1 MKPATA
7 SHTQHVRNLQRRI
20 GVVRRKRLAVTI
32 ATGAAWA
39 VTAFVATISAE
50 ALLDWLAGLPWLVR
64 ALALAGALGGAGY
77 FLWRDVFLP
86 LRKRLTDD
94 AVALIIERELP
105 KFRTRYIAS
114 IQLARAEGGGAQSS
128 LVRALLAE
136 TDALANAMNFREIVR
151 AEAMKR
157 ALRIAG
163 LTLLGA
169 VALGWAGGSA
179 TPLLLKRAALLNV
192 PLPTKTHIVQIT
204 GDRRI
209 SIGEDFKIEVSA
221 TGVLPAAGKVLVTQ
235 ADGQKREFALE
246 PEPDQGGHYSAV
258 IRSAQGSFRYLV
270 KLNDTTS
277 GPHTVTAVVRPLVAE
292 IECRQQ
298 FPKYLNLAPVNL
310 PASDLK
316 LFAGSRLMVTVKAS
330 VPIKE
335 AHLKLAGLDTK
346 VPMAIDPKTPLILR
360 GEFDVP
366 AQNLTGFSVWMMDT
380 TGIES
385 GETALYRIDIVPD
398 EKPAVKI
405 LYPTRR
411 EDLAT
416 PAATVRVAFEAKD
429 DFGVS
434 KVVLHYAV
442 ADKPEK
448 TLTFDLAGRSE
459 KSLARRFEWKLR
471 SVRPGPQ
478 VGDVLEYWLTAED
491 TNTVTG
497 PGVGTTERYQI
508 KIVSEE
514 EKKLDLANR
523 LSDTINGIGEVT
535 GSQEELNRKLGETIF
550 TKPPTQP

>member
-7 SHTQHVRNLQRRI
+7 SQAHHVRNLHRRI
-20 GVVRRKRLAVTI
+20 GVVRRKRLVVTL
-32 ATGAAWA
+32 ATGIAWA
-39 VTAFVATISAE
+39 VTAFVATIVAE
-50 ALLDWLAGLPWLVR
+50 ALLDWLAVLPWLVR

-77 FLWRDVFLP
+77 FLWRDVFIP

-105 KFRTRYIAS
+105 KFQTRYIAS
-114 IQLARAEGGGAQSS
+114 IQLARTEGGAARSS

-136 TDALANAMNFREIVR
+136 TDALANTLNFREVVR
-151 AEAMKR
+151 VGTMKR

-192 PLPTKTHIVQIT
+192 PLPTKTQIVQIT

-209 SIGEDFKIEVSA
+209 SIGEDLKIEVSA
-221 TGVLPAAGKVLVTQ
+221 TGVLPPAGRVLVTQ
-235 ADGQKREFALE
+235 ADGQKREFALD
-246 PEPDQGGHYSAV
+246 PEPDQSGHYSAV

-270 KLNDTTS
+270 KLNDATS
-277 GPHTVTAVVRPLVAE
+277 GPHTVTAVVRPLVVE

-298 FPKYLNLAPVNL
+298 FPNYAKLAPVNL

-316 LFAGSRLMVTVKAS
+316 LLAGSRLTVTVKAS
-330 VPIKE
+330 APIKE
-335 AHLKLAGLDTK
+335 AHVKLAGLNTK
-346 VPMAIDPKTPLILR
+346 VPMAIDPKTPSVLR
-360 GEFDVP
+360 GEFDIP

-385 GETALYRIDIVPD
+385 GETALYRVDIEPD
-398 EKPAVKI
+398 EAPTVKI

-429 DFGVS
+429 DFGIS

-442 ADKPEK
+442 GDRPEK

-459 KSLARRFEWKLR
+459 KRLARRFEWKLR
-471 SVRPGPQ
+471 SVRPRPQ
-478 VGDVLEYWLTAED
+478 IGDVLEYWLTAED
-491 TNTVTG
+491 TNTATG

-508 KIVSEE
+508 KIVTEE
-514 EKKLDLANR
+514 EKRLDLANR
-523 LSDTINGIGEVT
+523 LNDTLSGIGEVT
-535 GSQEELNRKLGETIF
+535 GSQEELNRDLGQTIF
-550 TKPPTQP
+550 TKPQKQP